1 MKLVVVPL
9 TKRNLEPRYVISATS
24 MVLFDVFAS
33 ATNKTHTLQPDV
45 RIS

>member
-9 TKRNLEPRYVISATS
+9 TKRELEPWDVLSATS

-33 ATNKTHTLQPDV
+33 ATNKAHTH
-45 RIS
+45 